1 MNKLIDLIIAVA
13 AGVAIVVALYYLALA
28 AGIELG

>member
-1 MNKLIDLIIAVA
+1 MNKLVEFIMVVA